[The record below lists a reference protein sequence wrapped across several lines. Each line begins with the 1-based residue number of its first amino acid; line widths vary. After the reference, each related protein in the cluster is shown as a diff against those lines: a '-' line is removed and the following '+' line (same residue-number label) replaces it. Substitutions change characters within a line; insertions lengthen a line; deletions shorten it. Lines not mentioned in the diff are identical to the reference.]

1 MASAGAGSETSTL
14 ITRIA
19 AGDRDAFSR
28 FYDLLAPTAYGLIRR
43 VLRDP
48 EAAAEVLQE
57 VFWQVWREAPQYDPT
72 RGSPEAW
79 LVMRAKTRAID
90 RLRSIRRRDRTFVA
104 PVDESVARSSDEPAE
119 NPAVVAEDR
128 SLVQTALAQLP
139 EPQRRVI
146 ELAFYDGLTQSEI
159 AIRLGEPLGTVK
171 TRARLGLERLRG
183 SPAGREGVGHMNRE
197 EIDELAAA
205 YALGG
210 LEADDRARFETLLR
224 AGDPETVAALREF
237 EATLADL
244 AAAAPEPPPAA
255 VKAALMERIAAAPP
269 ATREPARPRP
279 RARRAIWPAMLSG
292 AMAAGLAAIVVGWS
306 VSSTYEKRLD
316 ALARDADQLKAELR
330 GQQTVIAILRD
341 PATQVVV
348 LAGQAPAPT
357 ARARMMWHAKA
368 GGVFV
373 AAGLPEAPDGQG
385 LPALGHRGQQR
396 AGLGRGVQRGPVG
409 DREPLG
415 AAAARRGDGRCVRGD
430 ARAGGRPARA
440 ERRDVSS
447 RQVLSGRRR
456 LTRLAPAQP
465 RGAQHRDDGHR
476 VLDLRRAPPWRAP
489 R

>member
-57 VFWQVWREAPQYDPT
+57 VFWQVWREAPQYDPA

-183 SPAGREGVGHMNRE
+183 
-197 EIDELAAA
+197 
-205 YALGG
+205 
-210 LEADDRARFETLLR
+210 
-224 AGDPETVAALREF
+224 ALRGERVS
-237 EATLADL
+237 AT
-244 AAAAPEPPPAA
+244 
-255 VKAALMERIAAAPP
+255 
-269 ATREPARPRP
+269 
-279 RARRAIWPAMLSG
+279 
-292 AMAAGLAAIVVGWS
+292 
-306 VSSTYEKRLD
+306 
-316 ALARDADQLKAELR
+316 
-330 GQQTVIAILRD
+330 
-341 PATQVVV
+341 
-348 LAGQAPAPT
+348 
-357 ARARMMWHAKA
+357 
-368 GGVFV
+368 
-373 AAGLPEAPDGQG
+373 
-385 LPALGHRGQQR
+385 
-396 AGLGRGVQRGPVG
+396 
-409 DREPLG
+409 
-415 AAAARRGDGRCVRGD
+415 
-430 ARAGGRPARA
+430 
-440 ERRDVSS
+440 
-447 RQVLSGRRR
+447 
-456 LTRLAPAQP
+456 
-465 RGAQHRDDGHR
+465 
-476 VLDLRRAPPWRAP
+476 
-489 R
+489 

>member
-28 FYDLLAPTAYGLIRR
+28 FYDLLAPIAFGLIRR

-104 PVDESVARSSDEPAE
+104 PVDESVARSSDESAE

-183 SPAGREGVGHMNRE
+183 
-197 EIDELAAA
+197 
-205 YALGG
+205 
-210 LEADDRARFETLLR
+210 
-224 AGDPETVAALREF
+224 ALRGERVS
-237 EATLADL
+237 AT
-244 AAAAPEPPPAA
+244 
-255 VKAALMERIAAAPP
+255 
-269 ATREPARPRP
+269 
-279 RARRAIWPAMLSG
+279 
-292 AMAAGLAAIVVGWS
+292 
-306 VSSTYEKRLD
+306 
-316 ALARDADQLKAELR
+316 
-330 GQQTVIAILRD
+330 
-341 PATQVVV
+341 
-348 LAGQAPAPT
+348 
-357 ARARMMWHAKA
+357 
-368 GGVFV
+368 
-373 AAGLPEAPDGQG
+373 
-385 LPALGHRGQQR
+385 
-396 AGLGRGVQRGPVG
+396 
-409 DREPLG
+409 
-415 AAAARRGDGRCVRGD
+415 
-430 ARAGGRPARA
+430 
-440 ERRDVSS
+440 
-447 RQVLSGRRR
+447 
-456 LTRLAPAQP
+456 
-465 RGAQHRDDGHR
+465 
-476 VLDLRRAPPWRAP
+476 
-489 R
+489 